1 MDNLTVICPGFGE
14 ITSQNGKGPGAG
26 GYRGYEH
33 PIDGK
38 IIKTLDSPAMR
49 SVFRSITS
57 MSADTYYGQMIASA
71 IPVDDD
77 NFPEINALVDE
88 CASALGIRRPY
99 VVITASMTMNAFT
112 VGNDEEPFIV
122 LGSMLVRVMSPQ
134 QLKFVIGHECG
145 HIAMGHLMWHTAAT
159 MAAQLASGAF
169 GLGTIFAEAV
179 SLALNAWSRRSE
191 ITADRAGFLCIGDA
205 EAAKRALIQ
214 LETGFIDSSMI
225 NIDSYINN
233 STRYRKGG
241 LLRKVGE
248 YKANHP
254 LISKRIEAIDAFA
267 ASEVYYRVTGQPY
280 RKGCIREKDLNKQIE
295 KLIAVV

>member
-14 ITSQNGKGPGAG
+14 IVSQNGKGPGAA

-38 IIKTLDSPAMR
+38 IIKTLDTPVMR

-57 MSADTYYGQMIASA
+57 MSADAGYGQMISSG
-71 IPVDDD
+71 IPVDED
-77 NFPEINALVDE
+77 NFPEINTLVDE
-88 CASALGIRRPY
+88 CISALGIRRPY
-99 VVITASMTMNAFT
+99 VVITSSMTMNAFT
-112 VGNDEEPFIV
+112 VGNDEEAFIV
-122 LGSMLVRVMSPQ
+122 LGSMLVRVMSPK

-159 MAAQLASGAF
+159 MAAQLTGSFF
-169 GLGTIFAEAV
+169 GLGAVFAEAV
-179 SLALNAWSRRSE
+179 MLALNAWSRRSE
-191 ITADRAGFLCIGDA
+191 ITADRAGFLCIDDA
-205 EAAKRALIQ
+205 DVAKRALIQ

-254 LISKRIEAIDAFA
+254 LIAKRIEAINAFA
-267 ASEVYYRVTGQPY
+267 SSEVYLRVTGKPY
-280 RKGCIREKDLNKQIE
+280 SMGCIREKDLNKRIE